1 MYPKSFTFHNYTV
14 IYPVIC
20 DSFRMTELWDYPKY
34 GCPFK
39 RGDMYYY
46 FYNSGLQNQR
56 YSVINSDQMRAINVI
71 LIKDAEQSALRT
83 HTLESQRR
91 LYKNLVL

>member
-1 MYPKSFTFHNYTV
+1 
-14 IYPVIC
+14 
-20 DSFRMTELWDYPKY
+20 MTELWDYPKY

-56 YSVINSDQMRAINVI
+56 FVRFPITSLVYSQKTAVVHD
-71 LIKDAEQSALRT
+71 
-83 HTLESQRR
+83 TLLTTSYVQVVN
-91 LYKNLVL
+91 KLVTS